1 MTSSAKSFQQV
12 SVSLCGPSKQCSGRL
27 FGHPDLRK
35 LTKSIQVLYFEV
47 VKAARQSRVDM
58 QDNQMAFQWLSCH
71 LWHAPFCVSC
81 LIHRLFPLLS
91 FARVHKLLI
100 NSHSNS
106 AHLVA
111 GPSASLDHQQGCQL
125 AARRSSSASSLPHRA
140 NSDATISIPRC

>member
-1 MTSSAKSFQQV
+1 MGRQNSAQV
-12 SVSLCGPSKQCSGRL
+12 VFLGIRISESL
-27 FGHPDLRK
+27 
-35 LTKSIQVLYFEV
+35 
-47 VKAARQSRVDM
+47 QSRSKCFILKLLKLP
-58 QDNQMAFQWLSCH
+58 DNLEWICRITKMALQWLSCH
-71 LWHAPFCVSC
+71 FWHAPFCVSC